1 MPSRKRSQESRHQE
15 YLQRCKGFYDTLYDL
30 EHGGG
35 DTKLGRI
42 VLRIVSAFDPFDPR
56 KLNNDDLSDPEQ
68 LAHLRKYL
76 EDTRMDD
83 PDTTTCSRCPFE

>member
-1 MPSRKRSQESRHQE
+1 MLDSKRSQESRHQE
-15 YLQRCKGFYDTLYDL
+15 YLQRCKDFHNVLYGLEYGAQDTAI
-30 EHGGG
+30 GRFV
-35 DTKLGRI
+35 TRI
-42 VLRIVSAFDPFDPR
+42 VNAFNPFDPR

-76 EDTRMDD
+76 RDTRMDD